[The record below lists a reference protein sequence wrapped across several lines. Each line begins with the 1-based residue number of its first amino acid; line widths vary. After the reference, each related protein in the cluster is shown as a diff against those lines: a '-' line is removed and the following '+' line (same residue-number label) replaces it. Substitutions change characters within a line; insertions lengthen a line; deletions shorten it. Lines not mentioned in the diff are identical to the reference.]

1 MSRNN
6 PEGHKLEELL
16 ETMVSDLDEKNSMIE
31 EDTSPC
37 SRRIVANNNKI
48 ISMLNE
54 CISYQNDSLAQLN
67 YIAPDPGVD
76 GTPRIGK

>member
-16 ETMVSDLDEKNSMIE
+16 ETVVSDLDEKNSMIE

-48 ISMLNE
+48 ISMLNV
-54 CISYQNDSLAQLN
+54 CIAYQNDSLSQLN
-67 YIAPDPGVD
+67 YIAPDPGVG